1 RFGTRVRVIEAL
13 ETVFLRSHRGS
24 GRSNLSR
31 VEFKTL
37 WEYKIRFF
45 FISSSFSFHF
55 FLSPPKTRI

>member
-1 RFGTRVRVIEAL
+1 MEAL

-45 FISSSFSFHF
+45 LLAPHFLFTSSSP
-55 FLSPPKTRI
+55 LPK